1 METKDIDN
9 HNGKTNAE
17 NDNKTKIEAYESM
30 VKAYK
35 KSASDL
41 RWALGI
47 MIVLFITLGGFLFFK
62 NSQEYR
68 RAVEDAREAS
78 KQASL
83 WESRARDTF
92 KSIDEEVKKRLTE
105 IGKDRKL
112 GYLWIGVLSGLSSRN
127 PKHALKAIEEIA
139 ELDPESYYVY
149 EVWGQALLSYAN
161 IAGRTDKEKEKVL
174 IIQAEPIC
182 LKAESIKEGS
192 GAYYLACIRLFNG
205 DENACEKWL
214 KLSEETGNLPTLEYA
229 KRDKYL
235 ESVRDKQWF
244 KDIQWDQ
251 N

>member
-30 VKAYK
+30 VEAYK

-47 MIVLFITLGGFLFFK
+47 MIILFITFGGYLSFK
-62 NSQEYR
+62 SSQEYH

-78 KQASL
+78 KQAGL

-105 IGKDRKL
+105 IEKDRKL
-112 GYLWIGVLSGLSSRN
+112 GYLWIVVLSGFNSSN
-127 PKHALKAIEEIA
+127 PKYVLKAIEEIA
-139 ELDPESYYVY
+139 ELDTESYYVY
-149 EVWGQALLSYAN
+149 EVWGQALLFYAD
-161 IAGRTDKEKEKVL
+161 IAGRTDKEKKKVL
-174 IIQAEPIC
+174 IIQAEQKC
-182 LKAESIKEGS
+182 LKAESMKKGS
-192 GAYYLACIRLFNG
+192 GAYSLACIHLFNG

-229 KRDKYL
+229 KREKYL